1 MEFLIEDY
9 TIFKIGNFQLPSCMS
24 ETRTLMMESFGYIYT
39 PFIVSECIVQFFQLL
54 KTKSQ
59 GISYSG
65 MMDVLR
71 LLA

>member
-9 TIFKIGNFQLPSCMS
+9 TIFKIEHIQLPSCMS
-24 ETRTLMMESFGYIYT
+24 ETRLNVGKLWLIYT
-39 PFIVSECIVQFFQLL
+39 PFKVSECIVQFFQLL